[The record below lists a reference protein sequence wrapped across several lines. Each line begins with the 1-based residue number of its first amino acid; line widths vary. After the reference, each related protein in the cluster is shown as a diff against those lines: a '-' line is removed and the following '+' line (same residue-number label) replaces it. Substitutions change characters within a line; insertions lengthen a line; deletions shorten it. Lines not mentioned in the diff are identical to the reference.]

1 MPSYSIL
8 PAAKRRKGEPVRP
21 CAACEIRELAVC
33 GALESHELDDLV
45 SILTSVACDLGDAIF
60 YEDDPADHLFN
71 VTTGAVRISKLLP
84 DGRRQ
89 ITGFLF
95 PGDFL
100 GLAYNE
106 NYTYS
111 AEAVGPSTLCRFPR
125 IDFERLLSEH
135 PKMERRLLGM
145 ASNELATAQDQML
158 LLGRKTAREKLATFL
173 LMLSTRAERRGH
185 PANPIEVPMTRGD
198 IADYLGLTIETVS
211 RTFTELRRSGLIEAR
226 GTASIFIPDPEAVH
240 DIAGD

>member
-1 MPSYSIL
+1 M
-8 PAAKRRKGEPVRP
+8 
-21 CAACEIRELAVC
+21 
-33 GALESHELDDLV
+33 
-45 SILTSVACDLGDAIF
+45 TGD
-60 YEDDPADHLFN
+60 
-71 VTTGAVRISKLLP
+71 AVRISKLLP

-89 ITGFLF
+89 VTGLLF

-100 GLAYNE
+100 GLAFNE
-106 NYTYS
+106 SYTYS

-125 IDFERLLSEH
+125 TDLERLLSEH

-173 LMLSTRAERRGH
+173 LMLSARAERRGH
-185 PANPIEVPMTRGD
+185 PGNPIDVPMTRAD

-211 RTFTELRRSGLIEAR
+211 RTFTVLRKSGLIEAQ
-226 GTASIFIPDPEAVH
+226 GAASIFLPDPEAVR

>member
-1 MPSYSIL
+1 MPRYSIV
-8 PAAKRRKGEPVRP
+8 PAVKRRQGEALQP
-21 CAACEIRELAVC
+21 CAACEIRDLAVY
-33 GALESHELDDLV
+33 GALESHELDDLI
-45 SILTSVACDLGDAIF
+45 SILTTVTCGPGDAIF
-60 YEDDPADHLFN
+60 YEGDPAEHLFN
-71 VTTGAVRISKLLP
+71 VTGDAVRISKLLP

-89 ITGFLF
+89 VTGLLF

-100 GLAYNE
+100 GLAFNE
-106 NYTYS
+106 SYTYS

-125 IDFERLLSEH
+125 TDLERLLSEH

-173 LMLSTRAERRGH
+173 LMLSARAERRGH
-185 PANPIEVPMTRGD
+185 PGNPIDVPMTRAD

-211 RTFTELRRSGLIEAR
+211 RTFTVLRKSGLIEAQ
-226 GTASIFIPDPEAVH
+226 GAASIFLPDPEAVR